1 MTELEQLLQQ
11 AENALSALMQ
21 QNERERRFAEESRQR
36 FNANIQ
42 AFEKYYPDIAK
53 TIKDYTPLDDFKILV
68 TSTGVGNF
76 IPSHSSIPIYSDDPI
91 EQTKQQLEKNTAKG
105 YYSLTQYGFD
115 IDDNDHRI
123 HSRYMAKLAKTIKR
137 YKDQDLT
144 LLSALPAHFPTAI
157 LFGIGLGYVVT
168 ELLDKHSFDY
178 IYISEPDL
186 EAFYASLFCTNWYKV
201 IASVDSAGGTLFF
214 QIGLSVEDF
223 FSALYKVASDIG
235 TYSIIRSFCYQ
246 HYPSAEVN
254 KQISA
259 FFNRYYE
266 LQAGFGFYNDA
277 ITGFAHCLMNYKN
290 KSHFLVPVSPRNYLD
305 IPAVVVGNGPSLDSA
320 AEVLREIQDNVI
332 IFACGTALGS
342 LARMGIKADFHVL
355 VERPRTTY
363 DALLHSFESSYYAD
377 LNLLAV
383 DVIYPDA
390 VDLYKWA
397 GLGLKGPEAAT
408 VFTQLLMMEYYAKR
422 MPSLPHPGPLV
433 ANTALS
439 YTFTLAF
446 HEVYL
451 FGVDNG
457 YLDGKTHSD
466 NSIYANNDNYKK
478 IVDKGANVR
487 LNGNL
492 TQDVMAT
499 SLLAL
504 AHKHMESLLKTDK
517 KIAVY
522 NVGEGAFIEGALPI
536 TEEDVFVRKAKVSK
550 EEVIESIKKRFFK
563 KLDFKVDDKHL
574 AFELFDEICDHL
586 NEIASEPFSSRQQAS
601 DILKRQ
607 ARYVYAF
614 RNTRFAHLFH
624 MLKGS
629 LLYYHCPMLT
639 LLYQYEDEQVSLEC
653 FTALLA
659 LWKDYVSAMKADY
672 RQSWNKKCDWGMDI
686 VFANKN
692 KASQV

>member
-11 AENALSALMQ
+11 AEHALSALMQ
-21 QNERERRFAEESRQR
+21 QNEREQRFAKESQKR
-36 FNANIQ
+36 FERNIQ
-42 AFEKYYPDIAK
+42 ALEKYFPNIAK
-53 TIKDYTPLDDFKILV
+53 TIKEYQPREDFSIIV

-76 IPSHSSIPIYSDDPI
+76 IPASVPVPIYSDDPI
-91 EQTKQQLEKNTAKG
+91 QQTRDQLEKNEQKG

-115 IDDNDHRI
+115 IADNDQRI
-123 HSRYMAKLAKTIKR
+123 HSRFMAKLSNTIKSFR
-137 YKDQDLT
+137 ESNPANLT
-144 LLSALPAHFPTAI
+144 ALPEHFPTAI
-157 LFGIGLGYVVT
+157 LFGVGLGFIVT
-168 ELLDKHSFDY
+168 ELLNKHSFDY

-186 EAFYASLFCTNWYKV
+186 EIFYASLFCTDWAS
-201 IASVDSAGGTLFF
+201 IIESVDAEGGTLFL
-214 QIGLSVEDF
+214 QIGLSVEQF
-223 FSALYKVASDIG
+223 FDSVKKIASDIG
-235 TYSIIRSFCYQ
+235 AYSIIRAFCYQ

-259 FFNRYYE
+259 FFNGYYE
-266 LQAGFGFYNDA
+266 IQSGYGFYNDA
-277 ITGFAHCLMNYKN
+277 ITGLAHCLMNYKN
-290 KSHFLVPVSPRNYLD
+290 KSHFYVPVVPRKYLD
-305 IPAVVVGNGPSLDSA
+305 MPAVVVGNGPSLDSA
-320 AEVLREIQDNVI
+320 AEVLKQIQDNVI

-363 DALLHSFESSYYAD
+363 DALLHSFDPSFYAD

-390 VDLYKWA
+390 VELYKWA

-408 VFTQLLMMEYYAKR
+408 VFSQIITLEDHKTLL
-422 MPSLPHPGPLV
+422 PSLAFPGPLV
-433 ANTALS
+433 ANTGLS
-439 YTFTLAF
+439 YAFTLGF
-446 HEVYL
+446 GEVYL
-451 FGVDNG
+451 VGVDNG
-457 YLDGKTHSD
+457 YLDGKTHSA
-466 NSIYANNDNYKK
+466 NSIYANNENYKK
-478 IVDKGANVR
+478 IVDKGAR
-487 LNGNL
+487 IKLKGNL

-499 SLLAL
+499 NLLML
-504 AHKHMESLLKTDK
+504 AHKFMEGLVKTDK
-517 KIAVY
+517 KISVY
-522 NVGEGAFIEGALPI
+522 NVGEGAYIEGAIPLI
-536 TEEDVFVRKAKVSK
+536 EEDVFVRTARGPKA
-550 EEVIESIKKRFFK
+550 EVVESIKSRFFK
-563 KLDFKVDDKHL
+563 KLDFKVDDTRL
-574 AFELFDEICDHL
+574 AFDLFDEICDHL
-586 NEIASEPFSSRQQAS
+586 NDIASESFSNRQQAS

-639 LLYQYEDEQVSLEC
+639 LLYQYEDEQVSLDC

-659 LWKDYVSAMKADY
+659 LWKDYVSAMKVDY

-692 KASQV
+692 KLQ